1 MKKDLHTLLK
11 VARLY
16 YLENLTQR
24 EVADRMNLSRIKIHR
39 MLSKAR
45 EEGIVEININ
55 EPPEDC
61 SELEIRFEDS
71 FQLKECIIV
80 PTFADIGDIY
90 REMASALGGILERE
104 LKSGEY
110 LGIGWG
116 TTIRG
121 VAEHVY
127 FSKKIPVNVVPIAG
141 GLGHTAEKIHS
152 NSIAALF
159 ASRIGGKGFVL
170 NCPFLADSAEAKTI
184 FMNEP
189 SVKEVF
195 SLSREIST
203 AIVSISN
210 LGTDM
215 TVKRLNIF
223 SEDDIRVLRDA
234 GAIGDINAIYINE
247 FGIPVE
253 NRLQDRVINMETE
266 DLKAAK
272 HVIGVAFGNKKARA
286 IKAALLSKMIHTLIT
301 DKNTAEAV
309 LAESAAVEMIK

>member
-11 VARLY
+11 VSRLY

-45 EEGIVEININ
+45 EEGIVEIHIN
-55 EPPEDC
+55 EPVEDQ
-61 SELEIRFEDS
+61 SDLEIRFENR
-71 FQLKECIIV
+71 FGLKECVIV
-80 PTFADIGDIY
+80 PTFADIDDIY
-90 REMASALGGILERE
+90 REMASALGEILERE
-104 LKSGEY
+104 LKSGDF

-121 VAEHVY
+121 VVEHVS
-127 FSKKIPVNVVPIAG
+127 FSQKIPVNVVPIAG

-152 NSIAALF
+152 NSIAALL

-170 NCPFLADSAEAKTI
+170 NSPFLAESAEAKTI

-215 TVKRLNIF
+215 TVRRLNIF
-223 SEDDIRVLRDA
+223 SDDDYRSLSESGV
-234 GAIGDINAIYINE
+234 IGDINAIYLNE
-247 FGIPVE
+247 NGTPVK
-253 NRLQDRVINMETE
+253 NKLQDRVINMEIP
-266 DLKAAK
+266 DLKSVKNA
-272 HVIGVAFGNKKARA
+272 IGVAFGIQKAEA
-286 IKAALLSKMIHTLIT
+286 IKSALKSGFLHTIIT
-301 DKNTAEAV
+301 DKDTADRI
-309 LAESAAVEMIK
+309 LPPSDYQLS